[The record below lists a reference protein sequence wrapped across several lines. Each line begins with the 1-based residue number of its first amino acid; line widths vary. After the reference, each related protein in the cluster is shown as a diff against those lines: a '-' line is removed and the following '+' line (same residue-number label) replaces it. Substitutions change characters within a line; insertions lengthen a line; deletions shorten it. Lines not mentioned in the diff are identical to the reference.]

1 VTPAGYAPAQ
11 VAATIG
17 ARLADAVAADDRA
30 LLITR
35 SNDGA
40 GWVPRLEV
48 SEHHPFAV
56 TVRDGLVGCDFDRA
70 DAGKAARWL
79 TDQAGAAGVPCV
91 LVASGQPGRFHVWLN
106 VGSCAAGTLQGI
118 VGAAKGAGA
127 DVRQVIRP
135 PLAAHRLEG
144 RAELLQPA
152 DPEQA
157 LAILEGAGD
166 PAAAGRLAAAIGS
179 PLDGEGTG
187 NVPAGSL
194 QNPPRLSVRARELLA
209 AADPGTYRSRSELLR
224 ACLVALAN
232 TGTPGHVAV
241 GLILDARTAAGDRS
255 CVAVKAAERDARWL
269 AAEWDRA
276 CAWVVTHPARS
287 AAARNVAAQAL
298 EAARAIRWDR
308 GLGVRGSS
316 ITRCLTVFLQVA
328 FAAGRLDGLTV
339 SRRQLVEASGLG
351 AATAGKAVAVLLE
364 RGLIVKESGQRTAW
378 RAQSWQ
384 VAADHPLLEHRQP
397 EPVEHTP
404 PPSPPDPTATG
415 SVSRCLVGADVV
427 PSDHPAWRVQAL
439 GPSAL
444 RVAQVLTGVPQSGV
458 QLAGQV
464 GLSADWVRVL
474 LRRMVDVGLV
484 RRVPGGFV
492 LMSDSE
498 RLVGLLDHVADVS
511 GAGRMAAGVVAL
523 HERERSEY
531 SGRLAARG
539 LAPNPKYEGL
549 VRAATATVRRVSRV
563 EAAGSGSV
571 TSGNTYAPLDD
582 DAPPSIIRSDN
593 NDRAT
598 VEAAGSGDR
607 VLAGLRQVWGEPS
620 GQVGEGVPDG
630 R

>member
-1 VTPAGYAPAQ
+1 MTPAGYAPAQ

-48 SEHHPFAV
+48 GEHHPFAV
-56 TVRDGLVGCDFDRA
+56 TVRDGLVGCDFDRP

-79 TDQAGAAGVPCV
+79 TDQAVAAGVPSV

-106 VGSCAAGTLQGI
+106 VGSCDADTLGGI
-118 VGAAKGAGA
+118 VGAARGAGA

-144 RAELLQPA
+144 RAELLLPA

-157 LAILEGAGD
+157 LVILEGDGD
-166 PAAAGRLAAAIGS
+166 PAASSRLARLIGPTVPS
-179 PLDGEGTG
+179 LDGAGTG
-187 NVPAGSL
+187 NVPSSSL
-194 QNPPRLSVRARELLA
+194 QNPPRLTVRARELLA
-209 AADPGTYRSRSELLR
+209 AEDIGSYQSRSELLR

-232 TGTPGHVAV
+232 TGTPGHVA
-241 GLILDARTAAGDRS
+241 LLMIEEARTASGDPS
-255 CVAVKAAERDARWL
+255 CVAIKASERDRRWL
-269 AAEWDRA
+269 AARWDES

-298 EAARAIRWDR
+298 GAARAIRWDR

-316 ITRCLTVFLQVA
+316 ITRCLTVFLEVA

-364 RGLIVKESGQRTAW
+364 RGLIVKESAKRTAW

-384 VAADHPLLEHRQP
+384 VAADHPMLEHREP
-397 EPVEHTP
+397 EPVEQTP
-404 PPSPPDPTATG
+404 PVSHPNRTATG
-415 SVSRCLVGADVV
+415 SVSRCFVGADVV

-444 RVAQVLTGVPQSGV
+444 RIAQVLTGVPQSGV

-464 GLSADWVRVL
+464 GLSPDWVRVL
-474 LRRMVDVGLV
+474 LRRLVDVGLV
-484 RRVPGGFV
+484 FRMPGGFV
-492 LMSDSE
+492 LMSDAGL
-498 RLVGLLDHVADVS
+498 LVGLLDHVADVS
-511 GAGRMAAGVVAL
+511 GAGRMADGVVAL

-531 SGRLAARG
+531 SSRLAAQGFR
-539 LAPNPKYEGL
+539 PNPKYEGL
-549 VRAATATVRRVSRV
+549 IRAATATVRRVSRV
-563 EAAGSGSV
+563 EV
-571 TSGNTYAPLDD
+571 
-582 DAPPSIIRSDN
+582 
-593 NDRAT
+593 
-598 VEAAGSGDR
+598 AGSGDR
-607 VLAGLRQVWGEPS
+607 VLVGLRQVWGEPS
-620 GQVGEGVPDG
+620 GVMGGGVPG
-630 R
+630 GG

>member
-152 DPEQA
+152 DPLQA

-384 VAADHPLLEHRQP
+384 VAADHPLLEHREP

-404 PPSPPDPTATG
+404 PTQPAGPNGYWFSFTVFGGCRCGAVG
-415 SVSRCLVGADVV
+415 S
-427 PSDHPAWRVQAL
+427 
-439 GPSAL
+439 
-444 RVAQVLTGVPQSGV
+444 SGM
-458 QLAGQV
+458 A
-464 GLSADWVRVL
+464 
-474 LRRMVDVGLV
+474 
-484 RRVPGGFV
+484 
-492 LMSDSE
+492 
-498 RLVGLLDHVADVS
+498 
-511 GAGRMAAGVVAL
+511 GAGAGT
-523 HERERSEY
+523 
-531 SGRLAARG
+531 
-539 LAPNPKYEGL
+539 
-549 VRAATATVRRVSRV
+549 VRAACGAGSDGGAAVRG
-563 EAAGSGSV
+563 AAGRSG
-571 TSGNTYAPLDD
+571 
-582 DAPPSIIRSDN
+582 
-593 NDRAT
+593 RA
-598 VEAAGSGDR
+598 EC
-607 VLAGLRQVWGEPS
+607 
-620 GQVGEGVPDG
+620 
-630 R
+630 

>member
-1 VTPAGYAPAQ
+1 MWCRRIIRHG
-11 VAATIG
+11 
-17 ARLADAVAADDRA
+17 
-30 LLITR
+30 
-35 SNDGA
+35 
-40 GWVPRLEV
+40 
-48 SEHHPFAV
+48 
-56 TVRDGLVGCDFDRA
+56 GCR
-70 DAGKAARWL
+70 RW
-79 TDQAGAAGVPCV
+79 
-91 LVASGQPGRFHVWLN
+91 
-106 VGSCAAGTLQGI
+106 
-118 VGAAKGAGA
+118 
-127 DVRQVIRP
+127 
-135 PLAAHRLEG
+135 
-144 RAELLQPA
+144 
-152 DPEQA
+152 
-157 LAILEGAGD
+157 
-166 PAAAGRLAAAIGS
+166 
-179 PLDGEGTG
+179 
-187 NVPAGSL
+187 
-194 QNPPRLSVRARELLA
+194 
-209 AADPGTYRSRSELLR
+209 
-224 ACLVALAN
+224 
-232 TGTPGHVAV
+232 
-241 GLILDARTAAGDRS
+241 
-255 CVAVKAAERDARWL
+255 
-269 AAEWDRA
+269 
-276 CAWVVTHPARS
+276 
-287 AAARNVAAQAL
+287 
-298 EAARAIRWDR
+298 
-308 GLGVRGSS
+308 
-316 ITRCLTVFLQVA
+316 
-328 FAAGRLDGLTV
+328 
-339 SRRQLVEASGLG
+339 
-351 AATAGKAVAVLLE
+351 
-364 RGLIVKESGQRTAW
+364 
-378 RAQSWQ
+378 
-384 VAADHPLLEHRQP
+384 
-397 EPVEHTP
+397 
-404 PPSPPDPTATG
+404 
-415 SVSRCLVGADVV
+415 
-427 PSDHPAWRVQAL
+427 